1 MRVASFALF
10 LGIAASCAHSESGG
24 PASPPPALARAAQDL
39 VRAADARSQ
48 SGAFSGV
55 VLLAYRGQ
63 PLAERAYGLA
73 NRDSGTPITTGSRF
87 VTASV
92 TQTFTAVAVMQ
103 RIAAGEL
110 TPETTL
116 GTIRPELASGEV
128 KRVTVGQL
136 LTHTAGIQGGVRT
149 SAFQK
154 DPARFT
160 RFDDYVQLAAT
171 EPLKAGGA
179 FSYSDGGYALLGAI
193 VQRVSGEP
201 FETYLQAH
209 VFQPAGMQNTVFR
222 LRPPPSQL
230 ARGYTARGGGPVSPN
245 DPFLPTVGSPGAGAA
260 STAEDLLKFAE
271 ALRTYRLLDGGA
283 TAESPEG
290 PGEHRPRPA
299 Q

>member
-24 PASPPPALARAAQDL
+24 PTSPPPALARAAQDL

-55 VLLAYRGQ
+55 VLLAY
-63 PLAERAYGLA
+63 
-73 NRDSGTPITTGSRF
+73 
-87 VTASV
+87 
-92 TQTFTAVAVMQ
+92 
-103 RIAAGEL
+103 
-110 TPETTL
+110 
-116 GTIRPELASGEV
+116 
-128 KRVTVGQL
+128 
-136 LTHTAGIQGGVRT
+136 
-149 SAFQK
+149 
-154 DPARFT
+154 
-160 RFDDYVQLAAT
+160 
-171 EPLKAGGA
+171 AGGA

-245 DPFLPTVGSPGAGAA
+245 DPFLPTVGRGVDLSMGSVDAA
-260 STAEDLLKFAE
+260 QI
-271 ALRTYRLLDGGA
+271 
-283 TAESPEG
+283 PV
-290 PGEHRPRPA
+290 
-299 Q
+299 